1 MNFFPLQQA
10 SRNVIE
16 IYMLIHRADK
26 AENRCFSYF
35 CFALQMDSKRHKSPS
50 CHSNALPGSLFCA
63 EPPDLRDSP
72 EVHSQA
78 SSSLREEQKSETPG
92 IFQARTRDDG
102 LRHDFYFLRS
112 HQGGTAFFLP
122 SLKEGGKQA
131 ARPGSGPAPTP
142 PRPSSDKR
150 HAALPHDVIWCVPD
164 LQPCATNLH
173 KSAQSP

>member
-50 CHSNALPGSLFCA
+50 CHSNALPGSLFV
-63 EPPDLRDSP
+63 PNRQTYRTRLRS
-72 EVHSQA
+72 VSQP
-78 SSSLREEQKSETPG
+78 SSSLREEQKSEPPG
-92 IFQARTRDDG
+92 ISQDVTSASTDE
-102 LRHDFYFLRS
+102 LRHNAFLRS

-122 SLKEGGKQA
+122 SLMEEEQQA
-131 ARPGSGPAPTP
+131 ACPGAVPAPTP
-142 PRPSSDKR
+142 ARVSVP
-150 HAALPHDVIWCVPD
+150 ALIKGTQLSHDVIWCVPRFTA
-164 LQPCATNLH
+164 LCHTP
-173 KSAQSP
+173 P